1 MKISTIKKNLEQKN
15 QEIQF
20 IKKVPAHP
28 RLQLKR
34 KIMLKN
40 LQIKKEKEKN
50 KPEVEWIRTI
60 IENKIQNLKKRTIS
74 QSFRNQIQMYNILKQ

>member
-1 MKISTIKKNLEQKN
+1 M
-15 QEIQF
+15 
-20 IKKVPAHP
+20 PAHP

>member
-1 MKISTIKKNLEQKN
+1 M
-15 QEIQF
+15 
-20 IKKVPAHP
+20 PAHP

-60 IENKIQNLKKRTIS
+60 IENKIQNLKKRTTIS